1 METKEEKMPTEI
13 IKFEQVAD
21 TIQNAGNVF
30 NQNKLSH
37 DKALD
42 AANKLI
48 EQAKRGVSKDLYDL
62 IANLVKTKIPATQ
75 KAMLER
81 RKPITQ
87 IMDLLKKE
95 FTKMESDLGKD
106 SPTIVSLQKIMNDF
120 AAEQE
125 RIRKENE
132 AKIIE
137 AQKKAQNLALII
149 PDCKTYFVERF
160 NDFLFSDKDFINQKM
175 NEIKTI
181 EDLTKFE
188 KWVSEYAVIY
198 GTFNNIVFKKT
209 YEYVSNEE
217 FDAELKKI
225 DFAAMQEQFR
235 KQYVSEM
242 EVFIKETID
251 KIPTK
256 KQQIKDALDLQEK
269 IKAENDEAE
278 KKHLK
283 DIEDKRIAEEK
294 KRIEEE
300 KKALDILK
308 QQEITKQNLQNIIQS
323 SSASVQAKTA
333 VQADLFSQIIPEVK
347 VSYEYTIT
355 IKNPIAWVEL
365 FQFWFE
371 NQAKE
376 LSEDKIA
383 NFTMGRIKKYA
394 EKQAENKNT
403 IISDNLQYNEIIK
416 GK

>member
-13 IKFEQVAD
+13 IKFEQVAN

-188 KWVSEYAVIY
+188 KWISEYAVIY

-383 NFTMGRIKKYA
+383 NFTMERIKKYA

-403 IISDNLQYNEIIK
+403 IISDNLEYNEIIK

>member
-283 DIEDKRIAEEK
+283 DIEDNEVVG
-294 KRIEEE
+294 
-300 KKALDILK
+300 
-308 QQEITKQNLQNIIQS
+308 
-323 SSASVQAKTA
+323 SVVDK
-333 VQADLFSQIIPEVK
+333 DYFNK
-347 VSYEYTIT
+347 
-355 IKNPIAWVEL
+355 IK
-365 FQFWFE
+365 
-371 NQAKE
+371 
-376 LSEDKIA
+376 S
-383 NFTMGRIKKYA
+383 KYGI
-394 EKQAENKNT
+394 N
-403 IISDNLQYNEIIK
+403 
-416 GK
+416 

>member
-13 IKFEQVAD
+13 IKFDQVAI
-21 TIQNAGNVF
+21 TIQNAGDVF
-30 NQNKLSH
+30 NQNKSSH
-37 DKALD
+37 DKALE

-48 EQAKRGVSKDLYDL
+48 EQAKKGASKDLYDL
-62 IANLVKTKIPATQ
+62 IANMVKTKIPATQ

-81 RKPITQ
+81 RKSLTQ

-106 SPTIVSLQKIMNDF
+106 SPTVISLQKIMNDF
-120 AAEQE
+120 AVEQE
-125 RIRKENE
+125 KIRKENE

-137 AQKKAQNLALII
+137 AQQKAQNLALII

-160 NDFLFSDKDFINQKM
+160 NDFLFSDKDVITQKM
-175 NEIKTI
+175 NEVKTI
-181 EDLTKFE
+181 DDLTKFE
-188 KWVSEYAVIY
+188 KWLSEYAVIY
-198 GTFNNIVFKKT
+198 STFNNIVFAKT
-209 YEYVSNEE
+209 YEHISKEE
-217 FDAELKKI
+217 FDAEVKMI
-225 DFAAMQEQFR
+225 DFSAMQEQFR
-235 KQYVSEM
+235 KRYVSEM
-242 EVFIKETID
+242 EVFIKETTD

-278 KKHLK
+278 KKRLK
-283 DIEDKRIAEEK
+283 DIEDKRIADEN
-294 KRIEEE
+294 KRIEDE
-300 KKALDILK
+300 KKAADLLK
-308 QQEITKQNLQNIIQS
+308 QQEIATQNLQNIIQS

-333 VQADLFSQIIPEVK
+333 VQADLFSQVAPEVK
-347 VSYEYTIT
+347 VVYEYTIT

-383 NFTMGRIKKYA
+383 NFTMERIKKYA

>member
-333 VQADLFSQIIPEVK
+333 VQADLFSQVAPEVK
-347 VSYEYTIT
+347 VVYEYTIT

-403 IISDNLQYNEIIK
+403 IISDNLEYNEIIK

>member
-383 NFTMGRIKKYA
+383 NFTMERIKKYA

>member
-383 NFTMGRIKKYA
+383 NFTMERIKKYA

-403 IISDNLQYNEIIK
+403 IISDNLEYNEIIK

>member
-308 QQEITKQNLQNIIQS
+308 QQEITKQNLQNIIQA

-383 NFTMGRIKKYA
+383 NFTMERIKKYA

-403 IISDNLQYNEIIK
+403 IISDNLEYNEIIK